1 MARHAGGHALALD
14 VVHRL
19 ARHVHAALLD
29 EAVAHAAM
37 HEGRHGAG
45 MDRLLDPFLTFSWTD
60 PFTEA
65 AGSPHPRTNVSWKH
79 DNLIT

>member
-1 MARHAGGHALALD
+1 
-14 VVHRL
+14 
-19 ARHVHAALLD
+19 
-29 EAVAHAAM
+29 M

-65 AGSPHPRTNVSWKH
+65 AGSPHPRTNVSWKY
-79 DNLIT
+79 DNLIN